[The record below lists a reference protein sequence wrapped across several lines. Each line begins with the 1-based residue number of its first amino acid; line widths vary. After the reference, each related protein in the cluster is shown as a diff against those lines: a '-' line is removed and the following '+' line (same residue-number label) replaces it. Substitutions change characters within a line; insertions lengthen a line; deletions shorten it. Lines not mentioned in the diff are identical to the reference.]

1 MTDDH
6 KHHHG
11 HGHHHHHHHGDVKNI
26 KTAFFLNI
34 FFTIIEIIG
43 GFYTNSIAILSD
55 ALHDLGDSL
64 SLGLAWYFQKLSKKS
79 RDRQFSYGY
88 KRFSLL
94 AAIINSIVLVVG
106 SVFIL
111 LEAIPR
117 LLNPIQP
124 DAQGMIILAVLGVLF
139 NGAAVLRLTKGDSMN
154 ERVAMLHL
162 LEDVFGW
169 VAVLIGSIIMY
180 FFDLPIIDSILSIG
194 ISMLIL
200 FNVVKN
206 LKQSLQIVLQGIPND
221 VDEKEILT
229 YLNSLDGIANA
240 HDLHIWSMDGQYNVL
255 TTHLVLEKDI
265 SIDELEILKQQ
276 IRDELHKKGIE
287 HTTLEF
293 ESKDADCVYEDC

>member
-11 HGHHHHHHHGDVKNI
+11 HGHHHHHHGDVKNI

-180 FFDLPIIDSILSIG
+180 FFALPIIDSILSIG

-229 YLNSLDGIANA
+229 YLNSLDGIDNA

-255 TTHLVLEKDI
+255 TTHLVLEKDLNME
-265 SIDELEILKQQ
+265 DLESLKKQ
-276 IRDELHKKGIE
+276 IRDALHEKGIE

>member
-11 HGHHHHHHHGDVKNI
+11 HGHHHHHHGDVKNI

-169 VAVLIGSIIMY
+169 VVVLIGSIIMY

-194 ISMLIL
+194 ISILIL

-265 SIDELEILKQQ
+265 SIDKLEILKQQ

-293 ESKDADCVYEDC
+293 ESKDADCIYEDC